1 MADETHTD
9 DTSPPSNTHDSRVF
23 GGGGRQMV
31 DPPQRI
37 YREGRVMGARS
48 GAPESAKPVY
58 ILLAVTAVVLGLVAL
73 GLNL

>member
-1 MADETHTD
+1 MNDDHPADEKHD
-9 DTSPPSNTHDSRVF
+9 DASVHDSRVF

-31 DPPQRI
+31 DPPIRLH
-37 YREGRVMGARS
+37 REGRSVGPRT

-58 ILLAVTAVVLGLVAL
+58 ILLAIAAAALGLVAL